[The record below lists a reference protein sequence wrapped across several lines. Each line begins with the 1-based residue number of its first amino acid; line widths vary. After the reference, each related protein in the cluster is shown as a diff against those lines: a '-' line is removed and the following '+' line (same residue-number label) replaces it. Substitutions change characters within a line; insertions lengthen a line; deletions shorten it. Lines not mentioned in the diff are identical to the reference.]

1 MVCPLYPYRPCK
13 ERSKQVYQGVSFAV
27 EAKQSGNSDAGR
39 KVFLTSATGCAACH
53 QIQGLNK
60 LGPNAN
66 GPDLSAVAAGLPP
79 ELIIES
85 IIWPKRQIK
94 EGYEAAMLALKD
106 EQVVT
111 GYITNQDANST
122 SVRQMATNEVI
133 VVPNT
138 SIDKTVKIGT
148 IMPEGL
154 TTLLTRNELRDLV
167 AYLLTLKN

>member
-1 MVCPLYPYRPCK
+1 
-13 ERSKQVYQGVSFAV
+13 
-27 EAKQSGNSDAGR
+27 
-39 KVFLTSATGCAACH
+39 
-53 QIQGLNK
+53 
-60 LGPNAN
+60 
-66 GPDLSAVAAGLPP
+66 
-79 ELIIES
+79 
-85 IIWPKRQIK
+85 
-94 EGYEAAMLALKD
+94 MLALKD